1 MAYLRYFQSIFSG
14 LLISCLIFLFAVLFQ
29 IGAPTESSRW
39 TDEIYTI
46 KSNIANS
53 IETPKLVI
61 VAGSNALF
69 GISCSQIH
77 QETFVSCLNGA
88 TYAGLGIDYILT
100 RARSWLKPGDL
111 VLLPLEYEHYTDDG
125 KPTAALID
133 YLLARDPK
141 YLLSLNLINQ
151 FRFISGIP
159 WKRVQEGIVVKFKTP
174 QPWNDSYHSE
184 TINKYGDEIANRKA
198 DMTKRHIKKIA
209 KTNPLNQIGESITSS
224 HGISTI
230 IKFIN
235 WCKNHNIKVIAT
247 WPNTIWFD
255 VYQEPRKQDF
265 FKSIENFY
273 QRRSVPI
280 LGKPEDFMYDKS
292 MFYDTSYHLHD
303 LGVNHRTKQLIDL
316 IQPYL
321 P

>member
-1 MAYLRYFQSIFSG
+1 MAYIRYFKSIFSG
-14 LLISCLIFLFAVLFQ
+14 LLISCLIFLLAVLFQ

-69 GISCSQIH
+69 GISCSQINK
-77 QETFVSCLNGA
+77 ETFVSCLNGA

-100 RARSWLKPGDL
+100 RAHSWLKPGDL

-159 WKRVQEGIVVKFKTP
+159 LKRVQERCSAVLGRQRGLGGSPMSDCIKT
-174 QPWNDSYHSE
+174 
-184 TINKYGDEIANRKA
+184 GNR
-198 DMTKRHIKKIA
+198 
-209 KTNPLNQIGESITSS
+209 S
-224 HGISTI
+224 
-230 IKFIN
+230 
-235 WCKNHNIKVIAT
+235 
-247 WPNTIWFD
+247 
-255 VYQEPRKQDF
+255 
-265 FKSIENFY
+265 
-273 QRRSVPI
+273 
-280 LGKPEDFMYDKS
+280 
-292 MFYDTSYHLHD
+292 
-303 LGVNHRTKQLIDL
+303 
-316 IQPYL
+316 
-321 P
+321 

>member
-1 MAYLRYFQSIFSG
+1 MAYLRYFKSIFSG

-39 TDEIYTI
+39 TDEIYAI

-69 GISCSQIH
+69 GISCSQINK
-77 QETFVSCLNGA
+77 ETFVSCLNGA

-159 WKRVQEGIVVKFKTP
+159 LKRVQEGIVVKFKTP
-174 QPWNDSYHSE
+174 QPWNSYYQSE
-184 TINKYGDEIANRKA
+184 NINEYGDETGNRKA
-198 DMTKRHIKKIA
+198 DITQKEIKAIA
-209 KTNPLNQIGESITSS
+209 KINSNNKIGKSLTSS
-224 HGISTI
+224 QGISRI

-235 WCKNHNIKVIAT
+235 WCENHNIKVIAT

-255 VYQEPRKQDF
+255 VYKEPREQEF
-265 FKSIENFY
+265 FQSIEQLY
-273 QRRSVPI
+273 QRLGVPVI
-280 LGKPEDFMYDKS
+280 GKPEDFMYDKS

-303 LGVNHRTKQLIDL
+303 LGVNLRTKQLIDL